1 MKIEKIG
8 YFLSVAKH
16 LNFTKA
22 AQECHIAQPAISR
35 QMSSLEEELGFALF
49 DRSSRKVRLTPAG
62 QSFYTSMMR
71 FVNDYDNGVEQLR
84 HISEERMQMVVC
96 TGALGISPLLS
107 RTLGDLHIPFPT
119 LHLELVHGCGMSAER
134 WLLERQ
140 GEMVFSWGEFRQ
152 LPKAISMKN
161 ICTQGCAVL
170 MSQEDP
176 LAAASHLSCTM
187 LRERSFI
194 LPAAQDEEFARHYR
208 RLLEELKLSAS
219 GNLIAQDSDSLFFM
233 IRAGM
238 GMALVP
244 QGIFDAE
251 PQGMAVRPLDDAGAF
266 GSWKVLYRREDTL
279 RPLKHLLGIL
289 EEKYVD

>member
-1 MKIEKIG
+1 
-8 YFLSVAKH
+8 
-16 LNFTKA
+16 
-22 AQECHIAQPAISR
+22 
-35 QMSSLEEELGFALF
+35 
-49 DRSSRKVRLTPAG
+49 
-62 QSFYTSMMR
+62 
-71 FVNDYDNGVEQLR
+71 
-84 HISEERMQMVVC
+84 
-96 TGALGISPLLS
+96 
-107 RTLGDLHIPFPT
+107 
-119 LHLELVHGCGMSAER
+119 
-134 WLLERQ
+134 
-140 GEMVFSWGEFRQ
+140 
-152 LPKAISMKN
+152 
-161 ICTQGCAVL
+161 
-170 MSQEDP
+170 MSQDDP
-176 LAAASHLSCTM
+176 LAASNHLSCTM

-194 LPAAQDEEFARHYR
+194 LPTAQDEEFARHYR

>member
-35 QMSSLEEELGFALF
+35 QMSSLEEELGFMLF
-49 DRSSRKVRLTPAG
+49 DRSSRRVRLTPAG
-62 QSFYTSMMR
+62 QSFYNSMTR
-71 FVNDYDNGVEQLR
+71 FINDYDNSIEQLR
-84 HISEERMQMVVC
+84 HISDEHLQMVVC
-96 TGALGISPLLS
+96 TGALGISSLLS
-107 RTLGDLHIPFPT
+107 RALGDLHIPFPT
-119 LHLELVHGCGMSAER
+119 LHLEFVHGCGMSAVR
-134 WLLERQ
+134 WLEERQ
-140 GEMVFSWGEFRQ
+140 GELVFSWGEFQQ
-152 LPKAISMKN
+152 LPKEIGVKN
-161 ICTQGCAVL
+161 ICTHGCAVL
-170 MSQEDP
+170 MSQESP
-176 LAAASHLSCTM
+176 LAKSNHLSCAM
-187 LRERSFI
+187 LREHSFI
-194 LPAAQDEEFARHYR
+194 LSDTQDEEFTRHYR
-208 RLLEELKLSAS
+208 SLLEELKLPVSSTLTAK
-219 GNLIAQDSDSLFFM
+219 DSDSLFFM

-251 PQGMAVRPLDDAGAF
+251 PQGMAVKPLEDAGEF
-266 GSWKVLYRREDTL
+266 GSWKVLYRQEDTH

>member
-1 MKIEKIG
+1 
-8 YFLSVAKH
+8 
-16 LNFTKA
+16 
-22 AQECHIAQPAISR
+22 
-35 QMSSLEEELGFALF
+35 
-49 DRSSRKVRLTPAG
+49 
-62 QSFYTSMMR
+62 MMR

-152 LPKAISMKN
+152 LPKEISMKN

-170 MSQEDP
+170 MSQEEP
-176 LAAASHLSCTM
+176 LAAANHLSCAM

>member
-1 MKIEKIG
+1 
-8 YFLSVAKH
+8 
-16 LNFTKA
+16 
-22 AQECHIAQPAISR
+22 
-35 QMSSLEEELGFALF
+35 
-49 DRSSRKVRLTPAG
+49 
-62 QSFYTSMMR
+62 
-71 FVNDYDNGVEQLR
+71 
-84 HISEERMQMVVC
+84 
-96 TGALGISPLLS
+96 
-107 RTLGDLHIPFPT
+107 
-119 LHLELVHGCGMSAER
+119 
-134 WLLERQ
+134 
-140 GEMVFSWGEFRQ
+140 
-152 LPKAISMKN
+152 MKN

-170 MSQEDP
+170 MSQDDP

-266 GSWKVLYRREDTL
+266 GSWKVLYRQEDTL